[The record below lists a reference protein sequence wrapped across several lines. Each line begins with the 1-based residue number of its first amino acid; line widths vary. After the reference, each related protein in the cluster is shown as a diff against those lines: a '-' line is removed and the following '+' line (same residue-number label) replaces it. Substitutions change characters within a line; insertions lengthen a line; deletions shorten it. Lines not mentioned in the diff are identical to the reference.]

1 MYIGGSDW
9 RNLAERRRRRRCRRT
24 RAGERA
30 HAQAAGSSEVWS
42 VRPRERG
49 RSPARVPV
57 EGGRKEGREGVRP
70 EATQVLHI
78 SCAAS
83 LWQTVGMGCEKHNSH
98 VAFMGSFGKISLR
111 GENSLH

>member
-1 MYIGGSDW
+1 MIGEISPNVVAVAAAAALGRASA
-9 RNLAERRRRRRCRRT
+9 RMRRQPGPPRS
-24 RAGERA
+24 GL
-30 HAQAAGSSEVWS
+30 S

-111 GENSLH
+111 GKNSLH